1 MVLTLAYTFRCE
13 IIVKSLDFDN
23 PQKKVMEKVDGILT
37 KMKSATLHAYFT
49 KKIELCQI
57 KVAA

>member
-1 MVLTLAYTFRCE
+1 MVLNLTYFKCE

-23 PQKKVMEKVDGILT
+23 PQKKVMEKVDGIFI
-37 KMKSATLHAYFT
+37 KMKNATLHAYFI

-57 KVAA
+57 KVSAQ